1 MFFFVF
7 TVMRLTKPTLMPY
20 HPLISDQRDVTS
32 TLSHEVTQ
40 ADISKPDDLS
50 YFGVSDLLTLPQN
63 FGYALCFMQKSSLIY
78 TEAGGAMLSKL
89 VRMFLLIFF
98 PFCLVVM
105 RDPVPGH
112 HSFFR
117 KGFQLLLVVN
127 GDEIWSYIAKKII
140 SQPKK

>member
-1 MFFFVF
+1 MLAQCSVMFFFVF

-89 VRMFLLIFF
+89 VC
-98 PFCLVVM
+98 FC
-105 RDPVPGH
+105 
-112 HSFFR
+112 
-117 KGFQLLLVVN
+117 
-127 GDEIWSYIAKKII
+127 
-140 SQPKK
+140 